1 MSYDL
6 TNYFSRAAAFNYVTI
21 AQILLENGACK
32 EAKNIMDLTPFL
44 VSVLHGGIETAEM
57 LLDQGANIMATDST
71 GNSCLHLAVQHS
83 QKEMVRMLLTHRDKG
98 KFMELRNNELKTVM
112 HLAATRDTTEVN
124 KGSPLLVVG
133 EVTGVRMAD
142 CLSARLKTKETPKES
157 FSAAA

>member
-1 MSYDL
+1 M
-6 TNYFSRAAAFNYVTI
+6 TI

-32 EAKNIMDLTPFL
+32 EAKNMMDLTPFL

-57 LLDQGANIMATDST
+57 LLDKGANIMATDST
-71 GNSCLHLAVQHS
+71 GNSCLHLAVQRS

-124 KGSPLLVVG
+124 KRSLL
-133 EVTGVRMAD
+133 
-142 CLSARLKTKETPKES
+142 L
-157 FSAAA
+157 